1 MAAEITS
8 LNAIDL
14 MKRQLEIEVKK
25 QVTKELVDAEVKKFK
40 EMVEI
45 EISQIMKRVTFV
57 NIERIMDMV
66 KIRDEFRIHIEIN
79 KG

>member
-1 MAAEITS
+1 MATEITS

-25 QVTKELVDAEVKKFK
+25 QVTKELIDAEVKKFK

>member
-1 MAAEITS
+1 MATEITS

-66 KIRDEFRIHIEIN
+66 KIRDELRIHIEIN

>member
-40 EMVEI
+40 ELVEI